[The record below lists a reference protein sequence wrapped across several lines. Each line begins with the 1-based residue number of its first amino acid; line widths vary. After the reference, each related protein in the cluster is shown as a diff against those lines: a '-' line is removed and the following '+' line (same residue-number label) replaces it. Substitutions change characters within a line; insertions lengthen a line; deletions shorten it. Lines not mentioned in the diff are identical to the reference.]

1 MSVQTLETSSKEEA
15 VMSEPTERG
24 MGRRGFLKRLPAAAV
39 GAGLF
44 ARAAAEAAEM
54 NPKDILNYNE
64 VMAYRRLGRTGLW
77 CSHVGLGGHHRGGD
91 QEVRNRVV
99 AKALDLG
106 INYFDTTSD
115 GEAKELGIAME
126 ACKGRDRA
134 YIVRDF
140 LKARRPELRQ
150 SPEAEYKQV
159 VREHLE
165 RGLEMLRTDCVDVY
179 RMTPPEGNPNAEPVP
194 QGPMPLGWPMEEFH
208 NVHWFAE
215 EFEKLRDEG
224 KCRFMGLSTHHPAFQ
239 AKAVREVPQADVI
252 YLPYNYVF
260 SGAADR
266 LYPGAKGE
274 GTLFELC
281 RNRDRGIVTIK
292 PFMKTAMFRT
302 EAFKKRYEAK
312 KREVETV
319 AAFAL
324 RFVLANPYITVTIP
338 GMDTLE
344 HVEQNVAVVKQGAP
358 TQAELRT
365 LDHYCRDVPRLLTA
379 EYQWA
384 KRWLA

>member
-1 MSVQTLETSSKEEA
+1 
-15 VMSEPTERG
+15 MSEQTPQG

-44 ARAAAEAAEM
+44 ARAAAEAA
-54 NPKDILNYNE
+54 NISPKDILSYNE
-64 VMAYRRLGRTGLW
+64 VMEYRRLGRTGLW

-91 QEVRNRVV
+91 QEMRNRVV

-115 GEAKELGIAME
+115 GEAKELGIALE
-126 ACKGRDRA
+126 SCNGRQRA
-134 YIVRDF
+134 YVVRDF

-150 SPEAEYKQV
+150 SPETEYKRV
-159 VREHLE
+159 VREHLA

-179 RMTPPEGNPNAEPVP
+179 RMTPPEGNPHAEPVP
-194 QGPMPLGWPMEEFH
+194 QGPMPRGWPMAEFH
-208 NVHWFAE
+208 TVHWFAE

-224 KCRFMGLSTHHPAFQ
+224 KCRFMGLSTHHPGFQ
-239 AKAVREVPQADVI
+239 AKAVLEVPQVDVI

-266 LYPGAKGE
+266 LYPEAKGE

-281 RNRDRGIVTIK
+281 NEKDRGIVTIK
-292 PFMKTAMFRT
+292 PFMKTALFRT
-302 EAFKKRYEAK
+302 EAFQKRYEARK
-312 KREVETV
+312 QEVETV

-324 RFVLANPYITVTIP
+324 RFVLADRHITVTIP
-338 GMDTLE
+338 GMDTPE
-344 HVEQNVAVVKQGAP
+344 HVEQNVAAVKQGAP
-358 TQAELRT
+358 TQSELRT
-365 LDHYCRDVPRLLTA
+365 LDHYCREVPRILTA

-384 KRWLA
+384 HRWMA